1 MNNGA
6 SHCQSVSET
15 SSDGGLHEKLKS
27 MLTGPS
33 VFVGDENT
41 SEQGGLKSRIFIPH
55 QSPEELLYN
64 QIYEEYDFK
73 LSGSDESGTEDEE
86 TTINKNRNE
95 SEKSGGQSSRRTSAL
110 ELDDT
115 SLTPYTL
122 NGNPKS

>member
-1 MNNGA
+1 
-6 SHCQSVSET
+6 VE
-15 SSDGGLHEKLKS
+15 
-27 MLTGPS
+27 
-33 VFVGDENT
+33 
-41 SEQGGLKSRIFIPH
+41 
-55 QSPEELLYN
+55 
-64 QIYEEYDFK
+64 
-73 LSGSDESGTEDEE
+73 SDESGTQDEE